1 MEEKQFYH
9 YMQYFD
15 RDFLLKSKQHAFY
28 LDLLSRRYLEKNLP
42 RKWYF
47 LPLPFQNGRVLNFS
61 FSPKTKSCWQIYTN
75 HQDIWILA
83 FLFLKMRTRG
93 ARREKF
99 GIFFSSDLELCFFPV
114 SHLTYHSG
122 GAKEAN
128 QDNVHPNPVWAVDA
142 SGSKLRDI
150 FCTHT
155 HTHTEYYSAI
165 KRIKSCHLWQHR
177 WT

>member
-15 RDFLLKSKQHAFY
+15 RDFLLKSKQHAIY

-75 HQDIWILA
+75 HWDIWRLA

-114 SHLTYHSG
+114 IWLIILEEPKKLTRIMCILTQCG
-122 GAKEAN
+122 QWMP
-128 QDNVHPNPVWAVDA
+128 QDPSWETFSVH
-142 SGSKLRDI
+142 
-150 FCTHT
+150 THT
-155 HTHTEYYSAI
+155 HTHWILLSYKKNKILPFVT
-165 KRIKSCHLWQHR
+165 
-177 WT
+177 T